1 MSRRQ
6 GQSPAVVLRWAMDEQ
21 EAGTEPCC
29 STVVLRWAM
38 GEQEAGT
45 EPCCSTVVLRWAVG
59 EQEGR
64 RQGQSPA
71 VVL

>member
-1 MSRRQ
+1 M
-6 GQSPAVVLRWAMDEQ
+6 GEQ
-21 EAGTEPCC
+21 EGREARTEPCC

-38 GEQEAGT
+38 D
-45 EPCCSTVVLRWAVG
+45 